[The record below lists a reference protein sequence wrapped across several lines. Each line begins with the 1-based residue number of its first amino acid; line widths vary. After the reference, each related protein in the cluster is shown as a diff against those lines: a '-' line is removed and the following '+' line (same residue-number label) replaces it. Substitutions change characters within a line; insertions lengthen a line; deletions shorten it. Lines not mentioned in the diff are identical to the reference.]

1 MKWISDRLHIK
12 GKRIQWWR
20 FTTMRLYFLIPL
32 FAITFTVSLAAT
44 VTNRENFL
52 NRVMRYVKI
61 FNKQQT
67 GQVLET
73 YYNF

>member
-1 MKWISDRLHIK
+1 
-12 GKRIQWWR
+12 
-20 FTTMRLYFLIPL
+20 MRLYFLIPL
-32 FAITFTVSLAAT
+32 FAITFTVSLSAT

-67 GQVLET
+67 GQVLAT